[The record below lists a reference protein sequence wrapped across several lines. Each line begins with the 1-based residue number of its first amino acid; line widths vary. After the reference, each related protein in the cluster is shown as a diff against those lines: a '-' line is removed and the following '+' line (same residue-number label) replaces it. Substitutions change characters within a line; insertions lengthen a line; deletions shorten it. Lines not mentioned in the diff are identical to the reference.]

1 MESPTHP
8 NDPTDR
14 DADTGYQSGIEDR
27 APPPLHPHFTGTSPH
42 PHYADELGGAP
53 PNRDALYDDAPGPI
67 ALHPGRA
74 HDGELIAGRPDFENP
89 GDLHAPGDRFRP
101 GEIDRPGGPE
111 EPGDLHAPGDRIR
124 PGEFDRPGDPEEPGD
139 LHAPGD
145 RIRPGEIDRPGDLE
159 EPGDLDPPGEP
170 GTVIGTDFADELGGD
185 ERSNVMIGLAGDDL
199 MFGHGGD
206 DDLRGDDG
214 DDLLVGGFGDD
225 RLIAGSGDDV
235 LAGEA
240 GDDYLRGGDGADVL
254 IGGAGNDSLI
264 GGAGADVFAFV
275 PPIGEGGTV
284 PRFGDDVIYDF
295 NEAEGDMLDFGTI
308 HDDLPS
314 LFLSMRHTQY
324 GDVVVTL
331 NQADGTAVGSVTL
344 HRFAYQPGG
353 EFPHPGMPFE
363 PGYEPGEHPDPG
375 MPFEPGYEH
384 GEVPHPGMPFEPG
397 YEHGEHPDPGTP
409 FAPGYEHGEFP
420 HPDIA
425 DFLPPRL
432 DFLAEPVEAD
442 AM

>member
-14 DADTGYQSGIEDR
+14 DADTGYQSGIEER
-27 APPPLHPHFTGTSPH
+27 APPPLHPNFTSTSPH
-42 PHYADELGGAP
+42 PPYAGELSGAP
-53 PNRDALYDDAPGPI
+53 PNPDASYDDAPGPI
-67 ALHPGRA
+67 ALHQGQA
-74 HDGELIAGRPDFENP
+74 HDGELIAGRPEFENPGDPHAPGDRFRPGEIDRPGDAEVP

-101 GEIDRPGGPE
+101 GEIDRPGDAE
-111 EPGDLHAPGDRIR
+111 V
-124 PGEFDRPGDPEEPGD
+124 
-139 LHAPGD
+139 
-145 RIRPGEIDRPGDLE
+145 
-159 EPGDLDPPGEP
+159 PGDLDPPGGP
-170 GTVIGTDFADELGGD
+170 GTVIGTDFADELDGD

-199 MFGHGGD
+199 MFGHGGN
-206 DDLRGDDG
+206 DDLRGDG
-214 DDLLVGGFGDD
+214 GHDLLVGGFGDD

-235 LAGEA
+235 LAGED
-240 GDDYLRGGDGADVL
+240 GDDYLRGGDGDDVL
-254 IGGAGNDSLI
+254 IGGAGNDSLV
-264 GGAGADVFAFV
+264 GGAGADIFAFV
-275 PPIGEGGTV
+275 PPIGEDGTV

-314 LFLSMRHTQY
+314 LFLSMRHTQD

-353 EFPHPGMPFE
+353 EFPHPGAP
-363 PGYEPGEHPDPG
+363 H
-375 MPFEPGYEH
+375 EPGYEH
-384 GEVPHPGMPFEPG
+384 GE
-397 YEHGEHPDPGTP
+397 YPDPGTP

-420 HPDIA
+420 HADIA
-425 DFLPPRL
+425 DILPPCL
-432 DFLAEPVEAD
+432 DFLAGSVEAD